1 MQQLANNM
9 VLELSAT
16 KAKASSKGDGDDSME
31 KIDKVSCGEALA
43 EWTVPRPHEGVGD
56 ARMEEMSKVRDRAS
70 THKMRSV
77 KIAHPGPAPNTP
89 FCSW

>member
-31 KIDKVSCGEALA
+31 KIDKVGFE
-43 EWTVPRPHEGVGD
+43 EGRKGKKVVGKWIQGT
-56 ARMEEMSKVRDRAS
+56 RG
-70 THKMRSV
+70 HF
-77 KIAHPGPAPNTP
+77 ILL
-89 FCSW
+89 